1 MAQAKLIT
9 VTIDQTG
16 GKGFTV
22 DTTGFQGK
30 GCADIHKMFE
40 GIGGPGTTTKKP
52 EYNQTQN
59 APLRG
64 GR

>member
-1 MAQAKLIT
+1 MAKTKLIT
-9 VTIDQTG
+9 VTIDAQG
-16 GKGFTV
+16 GSGFTV
-22 DTTGFQGK
+22 DTTGFEGK
-30 GCADIHKMFE
+30 GCADIHRMFE
-40 GIGGPGTTTKKP
+40 SIGGSGTTTKKP